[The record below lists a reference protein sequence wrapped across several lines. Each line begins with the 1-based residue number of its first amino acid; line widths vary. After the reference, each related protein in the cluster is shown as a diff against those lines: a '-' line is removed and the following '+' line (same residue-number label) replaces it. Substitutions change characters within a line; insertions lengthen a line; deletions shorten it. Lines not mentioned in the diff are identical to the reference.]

1 VTPLPALD
9 PLPLPAPVWLLS
21 ALLALTFFLHVV
33 PMNLLLGGAIVGGVA
48 RIRGRK
54 DERSAALARDIA
66 SALPVLFAATV
77 SLGVAALLFLQTL
90 YGRAFFS
97 AAVLLA
103 VPWFL
108 VVVALIVG
116 YYAAYVARS
125 PKTGAWLAG
134 LGSLTVAGCV
144 LFVAFV
150 QANVMSAMLHPA
162 RLLAW
167 FAASASGLRLNLGD
181 PTLVPRFFHAVV
193 GACAVAGVAVAIAGY
208 LRRKADA
215 ELSAWMIGQGAMWF
229 VVATALNIMFGVW
242 WLAAL
247 PLQAMLLFM
256 GRDPVATAWL
266 VLGILAALAAF
277 GHMIPAIMA
286 KDPRSLLYGG
296 TGSLVVTLAC
306 MVMVRD
312 VARRAELSAAGL
324 RPAAWVQPQWGAI
337 AAFAVLLVA
346 AVALVGW
353 MIRALHRATGYL
365 SREGNGDL
373 VKYEVGSTK

>member
-1 VTPLPALD
+1 MTPLPALD

-33 PMNLLLGGAIVGGVA
+33 PMNLLLGGAIIGGVA

-54 DERSAALARDIA
+54 NERSAALARDIA
-66 SALPVLFAATV
+66 SALPVLFAAAIT
-77 SLGVAALLFLQTL
+77 LGVAALLFLQTL

-103 VPWFL
+103 VPWL
-108 VVVALIVG
+108 LLVVALIVG

-125 PKTGAWLAG
+125 PKAGAWLAG

-150 QANVMSAMLHPA
+150 QANVMSATLHPA

-181 PTLVPRFFHAVV
+181 PTLVPRYFHVVV
-193 GACAVAGVAVAIAGY
+193 GACAVAGVGVALAGY

-215 ELSAWMIGQGAMWF
+215 EISAWMIGQGAMWF

-256 GRDPVATAWL
+256 GRDPAATAWL

-286 KDPRSLLYGG
+286 KNPRSLLFGG
-296 TGSLVVTLAC
+296 AGSLAVTLAC

-312 VARRAELSAAGL
+312 VTRRAELSAAGL

-337 AAFAVLLVA
+337 AVFAALLVA
-346 AVALVGW
+346 AVALVFW
-353 MIRALHRATGYL
+353 MVRSLAAVR
-365 SREGNGDL
+365 RP
-373 VKYEVGSTK
+373 